1 MFISPAFSK
10 LHARLKVSSNLG
22 RNYSVVDLVTR
33 ADQQTIRWA
42 FTRTVLTFTL
52 SLLLFTAL
60 SLGLVFGLL
69 SEGGTGLISWPG
81 VLISLGLTGVLS
93 LLLSFFAY
101 WTSVSKNLFLLEI
114 CFVC

>member
-101 WTSVSKNLFLLEI
+101 WTSVSSLFLLEI
-114 CFVC
+114 CFLC